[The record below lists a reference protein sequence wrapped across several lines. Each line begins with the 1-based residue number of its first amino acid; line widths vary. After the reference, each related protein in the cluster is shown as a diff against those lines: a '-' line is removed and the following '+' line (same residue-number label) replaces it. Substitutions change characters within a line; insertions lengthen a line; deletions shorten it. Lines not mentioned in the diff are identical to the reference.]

1 MGDVMI
7 IRKLSFLSPQKD
19 LKKVELNI
27 YEEKNLS
34 LIYVENQGY
43 VVYTKD
49 NINDMENV
57 FLLKSILTPKE
68 LTLEEYIDEKADI
81 SNIIE
86 LLLNKIYENSEIK
99 EYEKQHPDHVL
110 LHLLD
115 ILNNEKLEN
124 ITKESPIYK
133 TIEDGFM
140 KLDFELIKNKTNS

>member
-1 MGDVMI
+1 MI
-7 IRKLSFLSPQKD
+7 IRKLSFLSPQND

-43 VVYTKD
+43 VAY
-49 NINDMENV
+49 INDMENA
-57 FLLKSILTPKE
+57 FLLKSILTPEE
-68 LTLEEYIDEKADI
+68 LTLEEYSSEKTDI
-81 SNIIE
+81 GNIIE
-86 LLLNKIYENSEIK
+86 LLLNKIYENTSIK
-99 EYEKQHPDHVL
+99 EYDKQHPDHIL

-115 ILNNEKLEN
+115 MLKNDESEN

-140 KLDFELIKNKTNS
+140 KLDFELIKNK

>member
-43 VVYTKD
+43 VAY
-49 NINDMENV
+49 INDMENV
-57 FLLKSILTPKE
+57 FLLKSILNPKE

-86 LLLNKIYENSEIK
+86 LLLNKIYENSEVK
-99 EYEKQHPDHVL
+99 EYEKY
-110 LHLLD
+110 
-115 ILNNEKLEN
+115 E
-124 ITKESPIYK
+124 ESFVI
-133 TIEDGFM
+133 
-140 KLDFELIKNKTNS
+140 

>member
-86 LLLNKIYENSEIK
+86 LLLNKIY
-99 EYEKQHPDHVL
+99 
-110 LHLLD
+110 
-115 ILNNEKLEN
+115 
-124 ITKESPIYK
+124 
-133 TIEDGFM
+133 M
-140 KLDFELIKNKTNS
+140 KIAK

>member
-43 VVYTKD
+43 VAY
-49 NINDMENV
+49 INDMENV
-57 FLLKSILTPKE
+57 FLLKSIFNPKE
-68 LTLEEYIDEKADI
+68 LTLEEYIDEKTDI

-115 ILNNEKLEN
+115 MLNNDKTEN
-124 ITKESPIYK
+124 ITKESLIYK
-133 TIEDGFM
+133 TIEEGFM

>member
-86 LLLNKIYENSEIK
+86 LLLNKIYENNEIK

-115 ILNNEKLEN
+115 MLNNEKLEN

>member
-1 MGDVMI
+1 MI
-7 IRKLSFLSPQKD
+7 IRKLSFLSPQND

-43 VVYTKD
+43 VAY
-49 NINDMENV
+49 INDMENA
-57 FLLKSILTPKE
+57 FLLKSMLTPEE
-68 LTLEEYIDEKADI
+68 LTLEEYSSEKTDI
-81 SNIIE
+81 GNIIE
-86 LLLNKIYENSEIK
+86 LLLNKIYENTSIK
-99 EYEKQHPDHVL
+99 EYDKQHPDHIL

-115 ILNNEKLEN
+115 MLKNDESEN

-140 KLDFELIKNKTNS
+140 KLDFELIKNK

>member
-1 MGDVMI
+1 MI

-34 LIYVENQGY
+34 IIYVENQGY
-43 VVYTKD
+43 VAY
-49 NINDMENV
+49 INDMEDV
-57 FLLKSILTPKE
+57 FLLKSILSPKE
-68 LTLEEYIDEKADI
+68 LTLDEYSNEKTDI

-86 LLLNKIYENSEIK
+86 LLLNKIYENIQIK
-99 EYEKQHPDHVL
+99 EYEKQHQDHVL

-115 ILNNEKLEN
+115 MLNNNEFEN

-140 KLDFELIKNKTNS
+140 KLDFELIKNKNNP